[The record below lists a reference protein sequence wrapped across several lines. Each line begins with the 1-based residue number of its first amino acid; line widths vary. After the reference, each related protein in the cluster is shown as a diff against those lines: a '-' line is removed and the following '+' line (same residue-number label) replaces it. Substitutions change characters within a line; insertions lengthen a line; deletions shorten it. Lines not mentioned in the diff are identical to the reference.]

1 MDKAKLKLLR
11 KKISEPPEVKY
22 FDITA
27 IGIESTYDPEF
38 RKEWLTKN
46 SLDNCVRS
54 LMYLW
59 LKKRDMLD
67 ISDEDL
73 MELIKENQLY
83 SEGEI
88 ALFVAQDM
96 DEAGGTNV

>member
-1 MDKAKLKLLR
+1 MDKARLKLLR
-11 KKISEPPEVKY
+11 KKITEPPEIEY

-27 IGIESTYDPEF
+27 LGIESTYDPEF

-46 SLDNCVRS
+46 SVDNCVRS

-73 MELIKENQLY
+73 MEIIKQNRLD
-83 SEGEI
+83 SEAEI
-88 ALFVAQDM
+88 ALFVAQDL
-96 DEAGGTNV
+96 DEEV

>member
-27 IGIESTYDPEF
+27 LGIESTYDPEF
-38 RKEWLTKN
+38 RKEWLTKD
-46 SLDNCVRS
+46 SVDNCVRS

-73 MELIKENQLY
+73 MEIIKENQLY

-88 ALFVAQDM
+88 ALFVALDL
-96 DEAGGTNV
+96 DEEEV